1 VVSLTEVRVAR
12 GSHADLAQ
20 RPSKGVVLT
29 MDEVGVPAMP
39 PVQHVVPVNP
49 QLYVEEE

>member
-1 VVSLTEVRVAR
+1 
-12 GSHADLAQ
+12 
-20 RPSKGVVLT
+20 
-29 MDEVGVPAMP
+29 MDQVGEIGVPAMP